1 MSEDHQLILNESH
14 RLAQY
19 EALKGEMRNS
29 VQTDIAREPPIQ
41 ITPGEQARITAAGEQ
56 IRQQAA
62 HETLRTE
69 SELSRGHF
77 AARASQVVDFVF
89 YLIYGVIALEII
101 LNLAGANP
109 RNAFRQ
115 LIGRF
120 STPLLW
126 PFENLLADP
135 EAGRFQFRLSYVIGL
150 LVYVLLHVTITKL
163 LRLLTE
169 RKTSI

>member
-1 MSEDHQLILNESH
+1 MSEDHQLMMDESH

-19 EALKGEMRNS
+19 EALKGEMRDS
-29 VQTDIAREPPIQ
+29 VQTKIAREVNQ
-41 ITPGEQARITAAGEQ
+41 ITDSEQARITAAGQQ
-56 IRQQAA
+56 IRQQAIT
-62 HETLRTE
+62 ETLRSE
-69 SELSRGHF
+69 SELNRSRF
-77 AARASQVVDFVF
+77 TARVSQIVDFIF
-89 YLIYGVIALEII
+89 YLIYGIIALEII

-115 LIGRF
+115 LIESL
-120 STPLLW
+120 STPVLW

-150 LVYVLLHVTITKL
+150 LVYVLLHVTITKV
-163 LRLLTE
+163 LRLMAE